1 MTAILL
7 VSHGTYSKA
16 MLETAEMILGPQ
28 SQAAAVG
35 LAPSQSP
42 EDLKAEIRRAIERLS
57 GSDLLI
63 LTDVTSGTPASTI
76 IALSREYSFRHLTG
90 INLPL
95 LIEALISR
103 QSVPLKDL
111 TASLMQNAV
120 STFVDVD
127 EMMCKKQESD
137 DSADDF

>member
-7 VSHGTYSKA
+7 VSHGTFSKA

-76 IALSREYSFRHLTG
+76 TALSREYSFRHLTG

-103 QSVPLKDL
+103 QFVPLKDL
-111 TASLMQNAV
+111 TASLMQNAA

-127 EMMCKKQESD
+127 EMMCRGQESD
-137 DSADDF
+137 DLADDF